1 MFGNKTVS
9 VVVPAH
15 DEEKLIQRMLATVP
29 EWVDHIIVVDDLSR
43 DRTAEKVRQAMEQ
56 DARIEL
62 IQHEQN
68 RGVGAAICTGYKSSL
83 LKGCDVA
90 VVMAGDAQMD
100 PADLPAIV
108 RPVAEEGVDYA
119 KGNRLV
125 HGQAWEVIPR
135 YRYIGNAVLSM
146 LTKIASGYWHVADSQ
161 CGYTAISKGALESL
175 ALDDVYPRYG
185 VPNDILIKLN
195 ISNRSVRDVPIR
207 PVYNIGEKSGIRLS
221 RDIFTIASLLLK
233 RFLGRLVQKYVIRDF
248 HPLVLFYVFGLFTFP
263 AGFFFGISLVVYRLF
278 VGPVAMTSAL
288 FAAFLALM
296 GLQLLLFAMWF
307 DMETNKHLKG

>member
-1 MFGNKTVS
+1 
-9 VVVPAH
+9 
-15 DEEKLIQRMLATVP
+15 MLATVP

-62 IQHEQN
+62 IQHKKN

-108 RPVAEEGVDYA
+108 RPVAEEGVDYV

-175 ALDDVYPRYG
+175 ALDAVYPRYG

-248 HPLVLFYVFGLFTFP
+248 HPLVLFYVFGLLTFP